1 MNHAPILDFGGAP
14 AQRAK
19 LTTGRQAHPM
29 TSNRGGGPN
38 IPVDV
43 VQRLINALQA
53 GPVLERET
61 AEYEQILA
69 DLRTLFAE
77 AWEHVPSMYLTI
89 RSDGIDFRGLLF
101 STPDT
106 ETLAGLLYKDGL
118 RSLKFSAG
126 AEKDEIERL
135 LGVIRRARVL
145 TDDDV
150 DDLVTILWKEDFEFI
165 SYELDQALSER
176 SAITRPAAPDVAAA
190 EVRGHVHE
198 EVRKPRPKGVVDL
211 EAFDSTLYFLDKIE
225 IENLKEDIHRE
236 YAQDLAE
243 NVLSMLLDVFELQ
256 GDAKTRMEVVA
267 TLEELLLY
275 LLSTGDFRSVAFL
288 LKEAHIAA
296 ARAKG
301 VGANERRALEDL
313 AAQIS
318 RPEALSQLLHA
329 LDGPGANAA
338 EADLVLLFNQLRSEA
353 LGTMLKWV
361 GRVQDDDTR
370 SLFRAALDEM
380 AGAHPSQVGRAL
392 NSKERAVIMGALE
405 VVARL
410 RLKEVG
416 DDVASLAKHPD
427 IGIRASVVRALAG
440 ISTPKSM
447 RAMLAMLEDT
457 DPDVRIAAMQS
468 MSSRRY
474 AGALPVLQKLVIA
487 RDLEEKDLSEKRAIF
502 EAYGVLGGAGCV
514 VSLSSLLIGKG
525 FSRRHSDSDIRACAA
540 MALGKI
546 GGREA
551 RVVLNK
557 AASDK
562 DPLVRTAVSGALQDS
577 G

>member
-1 MNHAPILDFGGAP
+1 
-14 AQRAK
+14 
-19 LTTGRQAHPM
+19 M
-29 TSNRGGGPN
+29 TSDGGGGPN

-43 VQRLINALQA
+43 VQRLVNALQA
-53 GPVLERET
+53 GPVLGRET
-61 AEYEQILA
+61 DEYQQVLA

-77 AWEHVPSMYLTI
+77 AWKHVPSLYLTI
-89 RSDGIDFRGLLF
+89 RPDGIDFRGLLF

-106 ETLAGLLYKDGL
+106 ETLADLLHKDGL
-118 RSLKFSAG
+118 RSLKFMPG
-126 AEKDEIERL
+126 AEREEVERF

-150 DDLVTILWKEDFEFI
+150 DDLVTILWNEDFEFI
-165 SYELDQALSER
+165 SYEVDQALSEP
-176 SAITRPAAPDVAAA
+176 SVITRREAPDVAAA
-190 EVRGHVHE
+190 QVREHVHE
-198 EVRKPRPKGVVDL
+198 EVQKPRPKGVVDL

-225 IENLKEDIHRE
+225 IENLKADIHRE
-236 YAQDLAE
+236 YEQDLAE

-256 GDAKTRMEVVA
+256 EDAKTRMEVVA

-296 ARAKG
+296 GRAKAL
-301 VGANERRALEDL
+301 GAKERRALEDL
-313 AAQIS
+313 AGQIS

-329 LDGPGANAA
+329 LDSAGANAE
-338 EADLVLLFNQLRSEA
+338 EADLILLFNQLRPEA

-370 SLFRAALDEM
+370 GLFRAALDEM
-380 AGAHPSQVGRAL
+380 ASAHPSQVGKAL
-392 NSKERAVIMGALE
+392 TSKERAVIMGSLE
-405 VVARL
+405 LVARL

-416 DDVASLAKHPD
+416 ADVAALANHPD
-427 IGIRASVVRALAG
+427 IGVRAAVVRALAG
-440 ISTPKSM
+440 IATPKSM
-447 RAMLAMLEDT
+447 RSMLAMLEDA
-457 DPDVRIAAMQS
+457 DPDVRIAAMQGV
-468 MSSRRY
+468 SSRRY
-474 AGALPVLQKLVIA
+474 PGALPMLQKMVLA
-487 RDLEEKDLSEKRAIF
+487 KDLEDKDLSEKRAIF

-514 VSLSSLLIGKG
+514 DSLSSLLIGKG
-525 FSRRHSDSDIRACAA
+525 FTRRRADADIRACAA
-540 MALGKI
+540 MALGKV
-546 GGREA
+546 GGLEA
-551 RVVLNK
+551 RVVLKK

>member
-1 MNHAPILDFGGAP
+1 
-14 AQRAK
+14 
-19 LTTGRQAHPM
+19 M
-29 TSNRGGGPN
+29 TSDRGGGPN

-43 VQRLINALQA
+43 VQRLGNALQA
-53 GPVLERET
+53 GPVLGRET
-61 AEYEQILA
+61 DEYQQVLA

-77 AWEHVPSMYLTI
+77 AWKHVPSLYLTI
-89 RSDGIDFRGLLF
+89 RPDGIDFRGLLF

-106 ETLAGLLYKDGL
+106 ETLADLLHKDGL
-118 RSLKFSAG
+118 RSLKFIVG
-126 AEKDEIERL
+126 AEREEVERF

-150 DDLVTILWKEDFEFI
+150 DDLVTILWNEDFEFI
-165 SYELDQALSER
+165 SYEVDQALSEP
-176 SAITRPAAPDVAAA
+176 SVITRREAPDVAAA
-190 EVRGHVHE
+190 AQVREHVHE

-225 IENLKEDIHRE
+225 IENLKVDIHRE
-236 YAQDLAE
+236 YEQDLAE

-256 GDAKTRMEVVA
+256 EDAKTRMEVVA

-296 ARAKG
+296 DRAKA
-301 VGANERRALEDL
+301 VGAKERRALEDL
-313 AAQIS
+313 AEQIS

-329 LDGPGANAA
+329 LDSAGANAE
-338 EADLVLLFNQLRSEA
+338 EADLVLLFNQLRPEA

-370 SLFRAALDEM
+370 RLFRAALDEM
-380 AGAHPSQVGRAL
+380 ASAHPSQVGKAL
-392 NSKERAVIMGALE
+392 TSKERAVIMGSLE
-405 VVARL
+405 LVARL

-416 DDVASLAKHPD
+416 EDVAALANHPD
-427 IGIRASVVRALAG
+427 IGVRAAVVRALAG
-440 ISTPKSM
+440 IATPKSM
-447 RAMLAMLEDT
+447 RGMLAMLEDT
-457 DPDVRIAAMQS
+457 DPDVRIAAMQGV
-468 MSSRRY
+468 SSRRY
-474 AGALPVLQKLVIA
+474 AGALPMLQKMVLA
-487 RDLEEKDLSEKRAIF
+487 KDLEEKDLSEKRAIF
-502 EAYGVLGGAGCV
+502 EAYGMLGGAGCV
-514 VSLSSLLIGKG
+514 DSLSSLLIGKG
-525 FSRRHSDSDIRACAA
+525 FTRRRADADIRACAA
-540 MALGKI
+540 MALGKV
-546 GGREA
+546 GGLEA
-551 RVVLNK
+551 RVVLKK